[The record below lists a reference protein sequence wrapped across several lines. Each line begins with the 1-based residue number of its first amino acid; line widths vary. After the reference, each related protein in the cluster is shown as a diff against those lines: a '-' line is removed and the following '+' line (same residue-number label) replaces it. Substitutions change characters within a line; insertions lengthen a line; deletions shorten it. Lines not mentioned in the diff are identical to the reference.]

1 MNQVLI
7 GIIVIA
13 ILICFFNREQFT
25 TRTTSINCSPD
36 KNAERDFNNSANVGC
51 VKLDTVD
58 TDYFLFKNT
67 PVTCKN
73 NKKGATVKSG
83 GCPKNP
89 NGTYKTTTDGL
100 SGGCAAGITS
110 RTGNVLICS

>member
-13 ILICFFNREQFT
+13 ILIYFFNREQFT
-25 TRTTSINCSPD
+25 TPTTSINCSSD
-36 KNAERDFNNSANVGC
+36 KNAERDYNNSANVGC

-58 TDYFLFKNT
+58 TDFFFFRNA

-73 NKKGATVKSG
+73 GKKGATVKSG

-89 NGTYKTTTDGL
+89 NGTYKTNTDGQ
-100 SGGCAAGITS
+100 SGGCAASITS
-110 RTGNVLICS
+110 RTGNVLICN